1 MEEKVINCKHD
12 KVGGQSRETR
22 LPSGQEGLVL
32 QHGFDTRELIE
43 DAVVERS
50 PFPGAVEHLNV
61 ELDRVKTLLGGSE
74 QLLQLKRSSKPSN
87 VGLEEMSNYLSLEKQ
102 IMSTSLGRSP
112 SPALL
117 AS

>member
-22 LPSGQEGLVL
+22 LPSGQECLVL
-32 QHGFDTRELIE
+32 QHGFDTRELFE

-50 PFPGAVEHLNV
+50 PFPGAVEHLYI
-61 ELDRVKTLLGGSE
+61 ELDGVKTLMGRSE

-87 VGLEEMSNYLSLEKQ
+87 VGLKDMSNYLFLEKH

-112 SPALL
+112 SPAQL